1 MWKKFYFNDS
11 SEYKVNTADV
21 TSTNILKPSCA
32 NPTSNEYAN
41 IRNNNSQTLP
51 QKLLDQSVG
60 LQQLSR
66 FGISSQTANAL
77 GKCTFPEDGWF
88 KKEISQTGQQF
99 QIDERFED
107 LKEIGLYLFEI

>member
-77 GKCTFPEDGWF
+77 GKCTFPEDG
-88 KKEISQTGQQF
+88 
-99 QIDERFED
+99 
-107 LKEIGLYLFEI
+107 